1 MMKIGRLPVGPGS
14 PPVIVAELSGN
25 HNGSLRRALRLVEA
39 AAKAGAQAIKIQ
51 TYTAQTITLPSKAK
65 PFQISHRGSLWRGTT
80 LHRLY
85 QRAHTPWAWH
95 EPIFA
100 RAKQLGLVYFSTPFD
115 NTAVD
120 FLESLQVPAY
130 KIASFEI
137 THLPLIE
144 RVAQT
149 GKPVL
154 LSIGMATVPEIRAAV
169 RTAKDAGCRSLILL
183 KCTSSYPADVRQSNL
198 LTLPDMQR
206 RFRLPVGLS
215 DHTLGLGAAAAAVA
229 LGACLVEKHLCLSR
243 DEGGV
248 DAGFSLEPGE
258 MRQLVRAVRDSWS
271 GLGKVQ
277 YGATPGEKSS
287 RRFRRSIF
295 LGRALRKKERIHFR
309 DLLFLRPR
317 IGIPVEEYRK
327 VLGRK
332 LKQNLGKHAA
342 LQWQHLLPSSR

>member
-1 MMKIGRLPVGPGS
+1 M
-14 PPVIVAELSGN
+14 IVAELSGN

-39 AAKAGAQAIKIQ
+39 AAEAGAQAIKIQ
-51 TYTAQTITLPSKAK
+51 TYTAQTITLPSRTK
-65 PFQISHRGSLWRGTT
+65 PFRISHRGSLWRGST

-95 EPIFA
+95 GPIFA
-100 RAKQLGLVYFSTPFD
+100 RANELGLVCFSTPFD
-115 NTAVD
+115 YTAVD

-137 THLPLIE
+137 THLPLIA

-154 LSIGMATVPEIRAAV
+154 LSTGMATVPEIRAAV

-258 MRQLVRAVRDSWS
+258 
-271 GLGKVQ
+271 
-277 YGATPGEKSS
+277 
-287 RRFRRSIF
+287 
-295 LGRALRKKERIHFR
+295 
-309 DLLFLRPR
+309 
-317 IGIPVEEYRK
+317 
-327 VLGRK
+327 
-332 LKQNLGKHAA
+332 
-342 LQWQHLLPSSR
+342 

>member
-206 RFRLPVGLS
+206 RGGLAGGPFHSTLWVG
-215 DHTLGLGAAAAAVA
+215 G
-229 LGACLVEKHLCLSR
+229 C
-243 DEGGV
+243 
-248 DAGFSLEPGE
+248 P
-258 MRQLVRAVRDSWS
+258 
-271 GLGKVQ
+271 
-277 YGATPGEKSS
+277 
-287 RRFRRSIF
+287 
-295 LGRALRKKERIHFR
+295 
-309 DLLFLRPR
+309 PR
-317 IGIPVEEYRK
+317 ICNGGSACRSVFPITPWGW
-327 VLGRK
+327 GRRRRP
-332 LKQNLGKHAA
+332 
-342 LQWQHLLPSSR
+342 LPSARAWLKNTFA